1 MPVRVRAGTFAD
13 SHGSHVTVIA
23 AGANQ
28 KPGETRLELL
38 ARNWGIFRNI
48 IPQLIEANRDGV
60 IVVATNPVDV
70 LTYGTWGISGLPRGR
85 VIGTGTH
92 YEIDPRSVH
101 ALIIGEH
108 GDSEVPVWSRATI
121 GGMKLHE
128 FGEAQGR
135 SHDQATLDGIFAQ
148 TRDAAQEIIKRKGAT
163 YYAVSSG
170 MMRLLEAILRDEQT
184 ILPVSCVLRGQYGL
198 GRHERGGVA
207 HCRPMKIVSLELI
220 KVPPSWVW
228 LKIHTDEGIT
238 GLGEPYLEN
247 HPDSVIAEVLRLEPL
262 LIGEDPRRIEW
273 LWNRMYEGGSGYKG
287 GPVKMSAISGI
298 DMALWDITGKAAG
311 LPVHRLLGGATRDRV
326 LVYRAVGGGR
336 PHVVEPGDP
345 YRAGRRDPVPG
356 DPKPGSPAIDIHNPH
371 PAIARQMLRAL
382 APHRPLFVEE
392 PMPIERV
399 DALAEAVAGSEVPVA
414 AGERWMGKWIFF
426 DALSRGLLAVVQP
439 DLAHAGGIT
448 ECRKIAAIA
457 EAAYATVALHC
468 PLSPLA
474 FAASV
479 QLDASIPNFLVQEH
493 NEVKGYLRDPFV
505 VGDDGCVEV
514 PNAPG
519 LGVEIDEAGM
529 ARIMA
534 KPWSTQRG

>member
-1 MPVRVRAGTFAD
+1 
-13 SHGSHVTVIA
+13 
-23 AGANQ
+23 
-28 KPGETRLELL
+28 
-38 ARNWGIFRNI
+38 
-48 IPQLIEANRDGV
+48 
-60 IVVATNPVDV
+60 
-70 LTYGTWGISGLPRGR
+70 
-85 VIGTGTH
+85 
-92 YEIDPRSVH
+92 
-101 ALIIGEH
+101 
-108 GDSEVPVWSRATI
+108 
-121 GGMKLHE
+121 
-128 FGEAQGR
+128 
-135 SHDQATLDGIFAQ
+135 
-148 TRDAAQEIIKRKGAT
+148 
-163 YYAVSSG
+163 
-170 MMRLLEAILRDEQT
+170 
-184 ILPVSCVLRGQYGL
+184 
-198 GRHERGGVA
+198 
-207 HCRPMKIVSLELI
+207 MKIVSLELI

-262 LIGEDPRRIEW
+262 LIGEDPTRIEW

-311 LPVHRLLGGATRDRV
+311 LPVHHLLGGATRDRV

-356 DPKPGSPAIDIHNPH
+356 DPKPGSPEAWRAAAAELVHDWGFRALKAHVSPGETPFGTDLVDGMVACFAAAREGAGPGVPVAIDIHNPH

-493 NEVKGYLRDPFV
+493 NEVNDTRDGGRTVIGAGYLRDPFV

>member
-1 MPVRVRAGTFAD
+1 
-13 SHGSHVTVIA
+13 
-23 AGANQ
+23 
-28 KPGETRLELL
+28 
-38 ARNWGIFRNI
+38 
-48 IPQLIEANRDGV
+48 
-60 IVVATNPVDV
+60 
-70 LTYGTWGISGLPRGR
+70 
-85 VIGTGTH
+85 
-92 YEIDPRSVH
+92 
-101 ALIIGEH
+101 
-108 GDSEVPVWSRATI
+108 
-121 GGMKLHE
+121 
-128 FGEAQGR
+128 
-135 SHDQATLDGIFAQ
+135 
-148 TRDAAQEIIKRKGAT
+148 
-163 YYAVSSG
+163 
-170 MMRLLEAILRDEQT
+170 
-184 ILPVSCVLRGQYGL
+184 
-198 GRHERGGVA
+198 
-207 HCRPMKIVSLELI
+207 MKIVSLELI

-356 DPKPGSPAIDIHNPH
+356 DPKPCSPEAWRAAAAELVHEWGFRALKAHVSPGETPFGTDLVDGMVACFAAAREGAGPGVPVAIDIHNPH

-493 NEVKGYLRDPFV
+493 NEVNDTRDGGRTVIGAGYLRDPFV
-505 VGDDGCVEV
+505 VGDDGCVAV

>member
-1 MPVRVRAGTFAD
+1 MKITAF
-13 SHGSHVTVIA
+13 
-23 AGANQ
+23 
-28 KPGETRLELL
+28 ELL
-38 ARNWGIFRNI
+38 R
-48 IPQLIEANRDGV
+48 
-60 IVVATNPVDV
+60 
-70 LTYGTWGISGLPRGR
+70 
-85 VIGTGTH
+85 
-92 YEIDPRSVH
+92 
-101 ALIIGEH
+101 
-108 GDSEVPVWSRATI
+108 
-121 GGMKLHE
+121 
-128 FGEAQGR
+128 
-135 SHDQATLDGIFAQ
+135 
-148 TRDAAQEIIKRKGAT
+148 
-163 YYAVSSG
+163 
-170 MMRLLEAILRDEQT
+170 
-184 ILPVSCVLRGQYGL
+184 
-198 GRHERGGVA
+198 
-207 HCRPMKIVSLELI
+207 
-220 KVPPSWVW
+220 VPPSWVW

-247 HPDSVIAEVLRLEPL
+247 HPESVIAEVRRLEPL
-262 LIGEDPRRIEW
+262 LVGEDPTRIEW

-298 DMALWDITGKAAG
+298 DMALWDITGKAVG
-311 LPVHRLLGGATRDRV
+311 TSVHRLLGGATRDRV

-345 YRAGRRDPVPG
+345 YRAGRRDPMPG
-356 DPKPGSPAIDIHNPH
+356 DPTPGSPEAWRAAASELVHEWGFRALKAHVSPGETPFGTDRVDAMVACFAAAREGAGPGVPVAIDIHNPH

-448 ECRKIAAIA
+448 ECKKIAAIA
-457 EAAYATVALHC
+457 EAAFATVALHC

-479 QLDASIPNFLVQEH
+479 QLDAAIPNFLVQEH
-493 NEVKGYLRDPFV
+493 NEVNDTRDGGRTVIGAGYLRDPFV
-505 VGDDGCVEV
+505 VGDDGCVAV
-514 PNAPG
+514 PDAPG

>member
-1 MPVRVRAGTFAD
+1 
-13 SHGSHVTVIA
+13 
-23 AGANQ
+23 
-28 KPGETRLELL
+28 
-38 ARNWGIFRNI
+38 
-48 IPQLIEANRDGV
+48 
-60 IVVATNPVDV
+60 
-70 LTYGTWGISGLPRGR
+70 
-85 VIGTGTH
+85 
-92 YEIDPRSVH
+92 
-101 ALIIGEH
+101 
-108 GDSEVPVWSRATI
+108 
-121 GGMKLHE
+121 
-128 FGEAQGR
+128 
-135 SHDQATLDGIFAQ
+135 
-148 TRDAAQEIIKRKGAT
+148 
-163 YYAVSSG
+163 
-170 MMRLLEAILRDEQT
+170 
-184 ILPVSCVLRGQYGL
+184 
-198 GRHERGGVA
+198 
-207 HCRPMKIVSLELI
+207 MKIVSLELI

-262 LIGEDPRRIEW
+262 LIGEDPTRIEW

-356 DPKPGSPAIDIHNPH
+356 DPKPGSPEAWRAGAAELVHEWGFRALKAHVSPGETPFGTDLVDGMVACFAAAREGAGPGVPVAIDIHNPH

-493 NEVKGYLRDPFV
+493 NEVNDTRDGGRTVIGAGYLRDPFV
-505 VGDDGCVEV
+505 VGDDGCVAV

>member
-1 MPVRVRAGTFAD
+1 
-13 SHGSHVTVIA
+13 
-23 AGANQ
+23 
-28 KPGETRLELL
+28 
-38 ARNWGIFRNI
+38 
-48 IPQLIEANRDGV
+48 
-60 IVVATNPVDV
+60 
-70 LTYGTWGISGLPRGR
+70 
-85 VIGTGTH
+85 
-92 YEIDPRSVH
+92 
-101 ALIIGEH
+101 
-108 GDSEVPVWSRATI
+108 
-121 GGMKLHE
+121 
-128 FGEAQGR
+128 
-135 SHDQATLDGIFAQ
+135 
-148 TRDAAQEIIKRKGAT
+148 
-163 YYAVSSG
+163 
-170 MMRLLEAILRDEQT
+170 
-184 ILPVSCVLRGQYGL
+184 
-198 GRHERGGVA
+198 
-207 HCRPMKIVSLELI
+207 MKIVSLELI

-356 DPKPGSPAIDIHNPH
+356 DPKPGSPEAWRAAAAELVHEWGFRALKAHVSPGETPFGTDLVDGMVACFAAAREGAGPGVPVAIDIHNPH

-493 NEVKGYLRDPFV
+493 NEVNDTRDGGRTVIGAGYLRDPFV

-534 KPWSTQRG
+534 KAWSAQRG

>member
-1 MPVRVRAGTFAD
+1 
-13 SHGSHVTVIA
+13 
-23 AGANQ
+23 
-28 KPGETRLELL
+28 
-38 ARNWGIFRNI
+38 
-48 IPQLIEANRDGV
+48 
-60 IVVATNPVDV
+60 
-70 LTYGTWGISGLPRGR
+70 
-85 VIGTGTH
+85 
-92 YEIDPRSVH
+92 
-101 ALIIGEH
+101 
-108 GDSEVPVWSRATI
+108 
-121 GGMKLHE
+121 
-128 FGEAQGR
+128 
-135 SHDQATLDGIFAQ
+135 
-148 TRDAAQEIIKRKGAT
+148 
-163 YYAVSSG
+163 
-170 MMRLLEAILRDEQT
+170 
-184 ILPVSCVLRGQYGL
+184 
-198 GRHERGGVA
+198 
-207 HCRPMKIVSLELI
+207 MKIVSLELI

-311 LPVHRLLGGATRDRV
+311 LPVYRLLGGATRDRV

-356 DPKPGSPAIDIHNPH
+356 DPKPGSPEAWRAAAAELVHEWGFRALKAHVSPGETPFGTDLVDGMVACFAAAREGAGRGVPVAIDIHNPH

-493 NEVKGYLRDPFV
+493 NEVNDTRDGGRTVIGAGYLRDPFV

>member
-1 MPVRVRAGTFAD
+1 
-13 SHGSHVTVIA
+13 
-23 AGANQ
+23 
-28 KPGETRLELL
+28 
-38 ARNWGIFRNI
+38 
-48 IPQLIEANRDGV
+48 
-60 IVVATNPVDV
+60 
-70 LTYGTWGISGLPRGR
+70 
-85 VIGTGTH
+85 
-92 YEIDPRSVH
+92 
-101 ALIIGEH
+101 
-108 GDSEVPVWSRATI
+108 
-121 GGMKLHE
+121 
-128 FGEAQGR
+128 
-135 SHDQATLDGIFAQ
+135 
-148 TRDAAQEIIKRKGAT
+148 
-163 YYAVSSG
+163 
-170 MMRLLEAILRDEQT
+170 
-184 ILPVSCVLRGQYGL
+184 
-198 GRHERGGVA
+198 
-207 HCRPMKIVSLELI
+207 MKIVSLELI

-356 DPKPGSPAIDIHNPH
+356 DPKPGSPEAWRAAAAELVHDWGFRALKAHVSPGETPFGTDLVDGMVACFAAAREGAGPGVPVAIDIHNPH

-493 NEVKGYLRDPFV
+493 NEVNDTRDGGRTVIGAGYLRDPFV

>member
-1 MPVRVRAGTFAD
+1 
-13 SHGSHVTVIA
+13 
-23 AGANQ
+23 
-28 KPGETRLELL
+28 
-38 ARNWGIFRNI
+38 
-48 IPQLIEANRDGV
+48 
-60 IVVATNPVDV
+60 
-70 LTYGTWGISGLPRGR
+70 
-85 VIGTGTH
+85 
-92 YEIDPRSVH
+92 
-101 ALIIGEH
+101 
-108 GDSEVPVWSRATI
+108 
-121 GGMKLHE
+121 
-128 FGEAQGR
+128 
-135 SHDQATLDGIFAQ
+135 
-148 TRDAAQEIIKRKGAT
+148 
-163 YYAVSSG
+163 
-170 MMRLLEAILRDEQT
+170 
-184 ILPVSCVLRGQYGL
+184 
-198 GRHERGGVA
+198 
-207 HCRPMKIVSLELI
+207 MKIVSLELI

-356 DPKPGSPAIDIHNPH
+356 DPKPGSPEAWRAAAAELVHEWGFRALKAHVSPGETPFGTDLVDGMVACFAAAREGAGPGVPVAIDIHNPH

-493 NEVKGYLRDPFV
+493 NEVRDPFV
-505 VGDDGCVEV
+505 VGDDGCVAV

>member
-1 MPVRVRAGTFAD
+1 
-13 SHGSHVTVIA
+13 
-23 AGANQ
+23 
-28 KPGETRLELL
+28 
-38 ARNWGIFRNI
+38 
-48 IPQLIEANRDGV
+48 
-60 IVVATNPVDV
+60 
-70 LTYGTWGISGLPRGR
+70 
-85 VIGTGTH
+85 
-92 YEIDPRSVH
+92 
-101 ALIIGEH
+101 
-108 GDSEVPVWSRATI
+108 
-121 GGMKLHE
+121 
-128 FGEAQGR
+128 
-135 SHDQATLDGIFAQ
+135 
-148 TRDAAQEIIKRKGAT
+148 
-163 YYAVSSG
+163 
-170 MMRLLEAILRDEQT
+170 
-184 ILPVSCVLRGQYGL
+184 
-198 GRHERGGVA
+198 
-207 HCRPMKIVSLELI
+207 MKIVSLELI

-228 LKIHTDEGIT
+228 LKVHTDAGIT

-247 HPDSVIAEVLRLEPL
+247 HPDSVIAEVIRLEPL
-262 LIGEDPRRIEW
+262 LIGQDPTRIEW
-273 LWNRMYEGGSGYKG
+273 LWHRLYEGGSGYKG
-287 GPVKMSAISGI
+287 GPVTMSAISGI

-311 LPVHRLLGGATRDRV
+311 LPVHRLLGGKSRERV

-345 YRAGRRDPVPG
+345 YRAGRRDPRPG
-356 DPKPGSPAIDIHNPH
+356 DPVPGSPEAWRAAAAELVNEWGFRALKAHVSPGETPFGTDRVDAMVACFVAAREGAGPGVPVAIDIHNPH

-392 PMPIERV
+392 PMPVERV

-414 AGERWMGKWIFF
+414 AGERWMGKWIFL

-493 NEVKGYLRDPFV
+493 NEVNDTREGGRTLIGAGYLRAPFV
-505 VGDDGCVEV
+505 VGDDGCVAV
-514 PNAPG
+514 PDAPG

>member
-1 MPVRVRAGTFAD
+1 
-13 SHGSHVTVIA
+13 
-23 AGANQ
+23 
-28 KPGETRLELL
+28 
-38 ARNWGIFRNI
+38 
-48 IPQLIEANRDGV
+48 
-60 IVVATNPVDV
+60 
-70 LTYGTWGISGLPRGR
+70 
-85 VIGTGTH
+85 
-92 YEIDPRSVH
+92 
-101 ALIIGEH
+101 
-108 GDSEVPVWSRATI
+108 
-121 GGMKLHE
+121 
-128 FGEAQGR
+128 
-135 SHDQATLDGIFAQ
+135 
-148 TRDAAQEIIKRKGAT
+148 
-163 YYAVSSG
+163 
-170 MMRLLEAILRDEQT
+170 
-184 ILPVSCVLRGQYGL
+184 
-198 GRHERGGVA
+198 
-207 HCRPMKIVSLELI
+207 MKIVSLELI

-228 LKIHTDEGIT
+228 LKIHTDGGIT

-356 DPKPGSPAIDIHNPH
+356 DPKPGSPEAWRAAAAELVHEWGFRALKAHVSPGETPFGTDLVDGMVACFAAAREGAGPGVPVAIDIHNPH

-493 NEVKGYLRDPFV
+493 NEVNDTRDGGRTVIGAGYLRDPFV
-505 VGDDGCVEV
+505 VGDDGCVAV

-529 ARIMA
+529 AWIMA

>member
-1 MPVRVRAGTFAD
+1 
-13 SHGSHVTVIA
+13 
-23 AGANQ
+23 
-28 KPGETRLELL
+28 
-38 ARNWGIFRNI
+38 
-48 IPQLIEANRDGV
+48 
-60 IVVATNPVDV
+60 
-70 LTYGTWGISGLPRGR
+70 
-85 VIGTGTH
+85 
-92 YEIDPRSVH
+92 
-101 ALIIGEH
+101 
-108 GDSEVPVWSRATI
+108 
-121 GGMKLHE
+121 
-128 FGEAQGR
+128 
-135 SHDQATLDGIFAQ
+135 
-148 TRDAAQEIIKRKGAT
+148 
-163 YYAVSSG
+163 
-170 MMRLLEAILRDEQT
+170 
-184 ILPVSCVLRGQYGL
+184 
-198 GRHERGGVA
+198 
-207 HCRPMKIVSLELI
+207 MKIVSLELI

-262 LIGEDPRRIEW
+262 LIGEDPTRIEW

-311 LPVHRLLGGATRDRV
+311 LPVHRLLGGATRDRI
-326 LVYRAVGGGR
+326 LVYRAVGGSR

-345 YRAGRRDPVPG
+345 YRAGRREPVPG
-356 DPKPGSPAIDIHNPH
+356 DPKPGSPEAWRAAAAELVHEWGFRALKAHVSPGETPFGTDLVDGMVACFAAAREGAGPGVPVAIDIHNPH
-371 PAIARQMLRAL
+371 PVIARQMLRAL

-479 QLDASIPNFLVQEH
+479 QLDASISNFLVQEH
-493 NEVKGYLRDPFV
+493 NEVNDTRDGGRTVIGAGYLRDPFV
-505 VGDDGCVEV
+505 VGDDGCVAV

-519 LGVEIDEAGM
+519 LGVELDEAGM

>member
-1 MPVRVRAGTFAD
+1 
-13 SHGSHVTVIA
+13 
-23 AGANQ
+23 
-28 KPGETRLELL
+28 
-38 ARNWGIFRNI
+38 
-48 IPQLIEANRDGV
+48 
-60 IVVATNPVDV
+60 
-70 LTYGTWGISGLPRGR
+70 
-85 VIGTGTH
+85 
-92 YEIDPRSVH
+92 
-101 ALIIGEH
+101 
-108 GDSEVPVWSRATI
+108 
-121 GGMKLHE
+121 
-128 FGEAQGR
+128 
-135 SHDQATLDGIFAQ
+135 
-148 TRDAAQEIIKRKGAT
+148 
-163 YYAVSSG
+163 
-170 MMRLLEAILRDEQT
+170 
-184 ILPVSCVLRGQYGL
+184 
-198 GRHERGGVA
+198 
-207 HCRPMKIVSLELI
+207 MKIVSLELI

-356 DPKPGSPAIDIHNPH
+356 DPKPGSPEAWRAAAAELVHEWGFRALKAHVSPGETPFGTDLVDGMVACFAAAREGAGPGVPVAIDIHNPH

-392 PMPIERV
+392 PRPIERV

-493 NEVKGYLRDPFV
+493 NEVNDTRDGGRTVIGAGYLRDPFV
-505 VGDDGCVEV
+505 VGDDGCVAV

>member
-1 MPVRVRAGTFAD
+1 
-13 SHGSHVTVIA
+13 
-23 AGANQ
+23 
-28 KPGETRLELL
+28 
-38 ARNWGIFRNI
+38 
-48 IPQLIEANRDGV
+48 
-60 IVVATNPVDV
+60 
-70 LTYGTWGISGLPRGR
+70 
-85 VIGTGTH
+85 
-92 YEIDPRSVH
+92 
-101 ALIIGEH
+101 
-108 GDSEVPVWSRATI
+108 
-121 GGMKLHE
+121 
-128 FGEAQGR
+128 
-135 SHDQATLDGIFAQ
+135 
-148 TRDAAQEIIKRKGAT
+148 
-163 YYAVSSG
+163 
-170 MMRLLEAILRDEQT
+170 
-184 ILPVSCVLRGQYGL
+184 
-198 GRHERGGVA
+198 
-207 HCRPMKIVSLELI
+207 MKIVSLELI

-356 DPKPGSPAIDIHNPH
+356 DPKPGSPEAWRAAAAELVHEWGFRALKAHVSPGETPFGTDLVDGMVACFAAAREGAGPGVPVAIDIHNPH

-493 NEVKGYLRDPFV
+493 NEVNDTRDGGRTLIGAGYLRDPFV
-505 VGDDGCVEV
+505 VGDDGCVAV

-529 ARIMA
+529 AWIMA

>member
-1 MPVRVRAGTFAD
+1 
-13 SHGSHVTVIA
+13 
-23 AGANQ
+23 
-28 KPGETRLELL
+28 
-38 ARNWGIFRNI
+38 
-48 IPQLIEANRDGV
+48 
-60 IVVATNPVDV
+60 
-70 LTYGTWGISGLPRGR
+70 
-85 VIGTGTH
+85 
-92 YEIDPRSVH
+92 
-101 ALIIGEH
+101 
-108 GDSEVPVWSRATI
+108 
-121 GGMKLHE
+121 
-128 FGEAQGR
+128 
-135 SHDQATLDGIFAQ
+135 
-148 TRDAAQEIIKRKGAT
+148 
-163 YYAVSSG
+163 
-170 MMRLLEAILRDEQT
+170 
-184 ILPVSCVLRGQYGL
+184 
-198 GRHERGGVA
+198 
-207 HCRPMKIVSLELI
+207 MKIVSLELI

-356 DPKPGSPAIDIHNPH
+356 DPKPGSPEAWRAAAAELVHEWGFRALKAHVSPGETPFGTDLVDGMVACFAAAREGAGRGVPVAIDIHNPH

-493 NEVKGYLRDPFV
+493 NEVNDTRDGGRTVIGAGYLRDPFV

>member
-1 MPVRVRAGTFAD
+1 
-13 SHGSHVTVIA
+13 
-23 AGANQ
+23 
-28 KPGETRLELL
+28 
-38 ARNWGIFRNI
+38 
-48 IPQLIEANRDGV
+48 
-60 IVVATNPVDV
+60 
-70 LTYGTWGISGLPRGR
+70 
-85 VIGTGTH
+85 
-92 YEIDPRSVH
+92 
-101 ALIIGEH
+101 
-108 GDSEVPVWSRATI
+108 
-121 GGMKLHE
+121 
-128 FGEAQGR
+128 
-135 SHDQATLDGIFAQ
+135 
-148 TRDAAQEIIKRKGAT
+148 
-163 YYAVSSG
+163 
-170 MMRLLEAILRDEQT
+170 
-184 ILPVSCVLRGQYGL
+184 
-198 GRHERGGVA
+198 
-207 HCRPMKIVSLELI
+207 MKIVSLELI

-356 DPKPGSPAIDIHNPH
+356 DPKPGSPEAWRAAAAELVHEWGFRALKAHVSPGETPFGTDLVDGMVACFAAAREGAGPGVPVAIDIHNPH

-414 AGERWMGKWIFF
+414 AGDRWMGKWIFF

-493 NEVKGYLRDPFV
+493 NEVNDTRDGGRTVIGAGYLRDPFV
-505 VGDDGCVEV
+505 VGDDGCVAV

>member
-1 MPVRVRAGTFAD
+1 
-13 SHGSHVTVIA
+13 
-23 AGANQ
+23 
-28 KPGETRLELL
+28 
-38 ARNWGIFRNI
+38 
-48 IPQLIEANRDGV
+48 
-60 IVVATNPVDV
+60 
-70 LTYGTWGISGLPRGR
+70 
-85 VIGTGTH
+85 
-92 YEIDPRSVH
+92 
-101 ALIIGEH
+101 
-108 GDSEVPVWSRATI
+108 
-121 GGMKLHE
+121 
-128 FGEAQGR
+128 
-135 SHDQATLDGIFAQ
+135 
-148 TRDAAQEIIKRKGAT
+148 
-163 YYAVSSG
+163 
-170 MMRLLEAILRDEQT
+170 
-184 ILPVSCVLRGQYGL
+184 
-198 GRHERGGVA
+198 
-207 HCRPMKIVSLELI
+207 MKIVSLELI

-356 DPKPGSPAIDIHNPH
+356 DPKPGSPEAWRAAAAELVHEWGFRALKAHVSPGETPFGTDLVDGMVACFAAAREGAGPGVPVAIDIHNPH

-493 NEVKGYLRDPFV
+493 NEVNDTRDGGRTLIGAGYLRDPFV
-505 VGDDGCVEV
+505 VGDDGCVAV

-534 KPWSTQRG
+534 KAWSTQRG

>member
-1 MPVRVRAGTFAD
+1 M
-13 SHGSHVTVIA
+13 
-23 AGANQ
+23 
-28 KPGETRLELL
+28 
-38 ARNWGIFRNI
+38 
-48 IPQLIEANRDGV
+48 
-60 IVVATNPVDV
+60 
-70 LTYGTWGISGLPRGR
+70 
-85 VIGTGTH
+85 
-92 YEIDPRSVH
+92 
-101 ALIIGEH
+101 
-108 GDSEVPVWSRATI
+108 
-121 GGMKLHE
+121 
-128 FGEAQGR
+128 
-135 SHDQATLDGIFAQ
+135 
-148 TRDAAQEIIKRKGAT
+148 
-163 YYAVSSG
+163 
-170 MMRLLEAILRDEQT
+170 
-184 ILPVSCVLRGQYGL
+184 
-198 GRHERGGVA
+198 
-207 HCRPMKIVSLELI
+207 SLELI

-262 LIGEDPRRIEW
+262 LIGEDPTRIEW

-311 LPVHRLLGGATRDRV
+311 LPVHRLLGGATRDRI
-326 LVYRAVGGGR
+326 LVYRAVGGSR

-345 YRAGRRDPVPG
+345 YRAGRREPVPG
-356 DPKPGSPAIDIHNPH
+356 DPKPGSPEAWRAAAAELVHEWGFRALKAHVSPGETPFGTDLVDGMVACFAAAREGAGPGVPVAIDIHNPH
-371 PAIARQMLRAL
+371 PVIARQMLRAL

-479 QLDASIPNFLVQEH
+479 QLDASISNFLVQEH
-493 NEVKGYLRDPFV
+493 NEVNDTRAGGRTVIGAGYLRDPFV
-505 VGDDGCVEV
+505 VGDDGCVAV

-519 LGVEIDEAGM
+519 LGVELDEAGM

>member
-1 MPVRVRAGTFAD
+1 
-13 SHGSHVTVIA
+13 
-23 AGANQ
+23 
-28 KPGETRLELL
+28 
-38 ARNWGIFRNI
+38 
-48 IPQLIEANRDGV
+48 
-60 IVVATNPVDV
+60 
-70 LTYGTWGISGLPRGR
+70 
-85 VIGTGTH
+85 
-92 YEIDPRSVH
+92 
-101 ALIIGEH
+101 
-108 GDSEVPVWSRATI
+108 
-121 GGMKLHE
+121 
-128 FGEAQGR
+128 
-135 SHDQATLDGIFAQ
+135 
-148 TRDAAQEIIKRKGAT
+148 
-163 YYAVSSG
+163 
-170 MMRLLEAILRDEQT
+170 
-184 ILPVSCVLRGQYGL
+184 
-198 GRHERGGVA
+198 
-207 HCRPMKIVSLELI
+207 MKIVSLELI

-262 LIGEDPRRIEW
+262 LIGEDPTRIEW

-356 DPKPGSPAIDIHNPH
+356 DPKPGSPEAWRAAAAELVHEWGFRALKAHVSPGETPFGTDLVDGMVACFAAAREGAGPGVPVAIDIHNPH

-493 NEVKGYLRDPFV
+493 NEVNDTRDGGRTVIGAGYLRDPFV
-505 VGDDGCVEV
+505 VGDDGCVAV

>member
-1 MPVRVRAGTFAD
+1 MKITAF
-13 SHGSHVTVIA
+13 
-23 AGANQ
+23 
-28 KPGETRLELL
+28 ELL
-38 ARNWGIFRNI
+38 R
-48 IPQLIEANRDGV
+48 
-60 IVVATNPVDV
+60 
-70 LTYGTWGISGLPRGR
+70 
-85 VIGTGTH
+85 
-92 YEIDPRSVH
+92 
-101 ALIIGEH
+101 
-108 GDSEVPVWSRATI
+108 
-121 GGMKLHE
+121 
-128 FGEAQGR
+128 
-135 SHDQATLDGIFAQ
+135 
-148 TRDAAQEIIKRKGAT
+148 
-163 YYAVSSG
+163 
-170 MMRLLEAILRDEQT
+170 
-184 ILPVSCVLRGQYGL
+184 
-198 GRHERGGVA
+198 
-207 HCRPMKIVSLELI
+207 
-220 KVPPSWVW
+220 VPPSWVW

-247 HPDSVIAEVLRLEPL
+247 HPDSVIAEVRRLEPFL
-262 LIGEDPRRIEW
+262 VGEDPTRIEW

-298 DMALWDITGKAAG
+298 DMALWDIAGKAAG

-345 YRAGRRDPVPG
+345 YRAGRRDPRAG
-356 DPKPGSPAIDIHNPH
+356 DPTPGSPEAWRAAAAELVQEWSFRALKAHVSPGETAFGTDRVDAMVACFAAAREGAGSGVPVAIDIHNPH

-382 APHRPLFVEE
+382 APYRPLFVEE

-414 AGERWMGKWIFF
+414 AGERWMGRWIFF

-448 ECRKIAAIA
+448 ECKKIAAIA

-479 QLDASIPNFLVQEH
+479 QLDAVIPNFLVQEH
-493 NEVKGYLRDPFV
+493 NEVNDTRDGGRTVIGAGYLRDPFV
-505 VGDDGCVEV
+505 VGDDGCVAV
-514 PNAPG
+514 PDAPG

>member
-1 MPVRVRAGTFAD
+1 M
-13 SHGSHVTVIA
+13 
-23 AGANQ
+23 
-28 KPGETRLELL
+28 
-38 ARNWGIFRNI
+38 
-48 IPQLIEANRDGV
+48 
-60 IVVATNPVDV
+60 
-70 LTYGTWGISGLPRGR
+70 
-85 VIGTGTH
+85 
-92 YEIDPRSVH
+92 
-101 ALIIGEH
+101 
-108 GDSEVPVWSRATI
+108 
-121 GGMKLHE
+121 
-128 FGEAQGR
+128 
-135 SHDQATLDGIFAQ
+135 
-148 TRDAAQEIIKRKGAT
+148 
-163 YYAVSSG
+163 
-170 MMRLLEAILRDEQT
+170 
-184 ILPVSCVLRGQYGL
+184 
-198 GRHERGGVA
+198 
-207 HCRPMKIVSLELI
+207 SLVLI

-356 DPKPGSPAIDIHNPH
+356 DPKPGSPEAWRAAAAELVHEWGFRALKAHVSPGETPFGTDLVDGMVACFAAAREGAGRGVPVAIDIHNPH

-493 NEVKGYLRDPFV
+493 NEVNDTRDGGRTVIGAGYLRDPFV

>member
-1 MPVRVRAGTFAD
+1 
-13 SHGSHVTVIA
+13 
-23 AGANQ
+23 
-28 KPGETRLELL
+28 
-38 ARNWGIFRNI
+38 
-48 IPQLIEANRDGV
+48 
-60 IVVATNPVDV
+60 
-70 LTYGTWGISGLPRGR
+70 
-85 VIGTGTH
+85 
-92 YEIDPRSVH
+92 
-101 ALIIGEH
+101 
-108 GDSEVPVWSRATI
+108 
-121 GGMKLHE
+121 
-128 FGEAQGR
+128 
-135 SHDQATLDGIFAQ
+135 
-148 TRDAAQEIIKRKGAT
+148 
-163 YYAVSSG
+163 
-170 MMRLLEAILRDEQT
+170 
-184 ILPVSCVLRGQYGL
+184 
-198 GRHERGGVA
+198 
-207 HCRPMKIVSLELI
+207 MKIVSLELI

-262 LIGEDPRRIEW
+262 LIGEDPTRIEW

-356 DPKPGSPAIDIHNPH
+356 DPKPGSPEAWRAAAAELVHEWGFWALKAHVSPGETPFGTDLVDGMVACFAAAREGAGPGVPVAIDIHNPH

-493 NEVKGYLRDPFV
+493 NEVNDTRDGGRTVIGAGYLRDPFV
-505 VGDDGCVEV
+505 VGDDGCVAV

>member
-1 MPVRVRAGTFAD
+1 
-13 SHGSHVTVIA
+13 
-23 AGANQ
+23 
-28 KPGETRLELL
+28 
-38 ARNWGIFRNI
+38 
-48 IPQLIEANRDGV
+48 
-60 IVVATNPVDV
+60 
-70 LTYGTWGISGLPRGR
+70 
-85 VIGTGTH
+85 
-92 YEIDPRSVH
+92 
-101 ALIIGEH
+101 
-108 GDSEVPVWSRATI
+108 
-121 GGMKLHE
+121 
-128 FGEAQGR
+128 
-135 SHDQATLDGIFAQ
+135 
-148 TRDAAQEIIKRKGAT
+148 
-163 YYAVSSG
+163 
-170 MMRLLEAILRDEQT
+170 
-184 ILPVSCVLRGQYGL
+184 
-198 GRHERGGVA
+198 
-207 HCRPMKIVSLELI
+207 MKIVSLELI

-356 DPKPGSPAIDIHNPH
+356 DPKPGSPEAWRGAAAELVHEWGFRALKAHVSPGETPFGTDLVDGMVACFAAAREGAGPGVPVAIDIHNPH

-493 NEVKGYLRDPFV
+493 NEVNDTRDGGRTVIGAGYLRDPFV
-505 VGDDGCVEV
+505 VGDDGCVAV
-514 PNAPG
+514 PDAPG

>member
-1 MPVRVRAGTFAD
+1 M
-13 SHGSHVTVIA
+13 
-23 AGANQ
+23 
-28 KPGETRLELL
+28 
-38 ARNWGIFRNI
+38 
-48 IPQLIEANRDGV
+48 
-60 IVVATNPVDV
+60 
-70 LTYGTWGISGLPRGR
+70 
-85 VIGTGTH
+85 
-92 YEIDPRSVH
+92 
-101 ALIIGEH
+101 
-108 GDSEVPVWSRATI
+108 
-121 GGMKLHE
+121 
-128 FGEAQGR
+128 
-135 SHDQATLDGIFAQ
+135 
-148 TRDAAQEIIKRKGAT
+148 
-163 YYAVSSG
+163 
-170 MMRLLEAILRDEQT
+170 
-184 ILPVSCVLRGQYGL
+184 
-198 GRHERGGVA
+198 
-207 HCRPMKIVSLELI
+207 SLELI

-262 LIGEDPRRIEW
+262 LIGEDPTRIEW

-311 LPVHRLLGGATRDRV
+311 LSVHRLLGGATRDRV

-356 DPKPGSPAIDIHNPH
+356 DPKPGSPEAWRAGAAELVHEWGFRALKAHVSPGETPFGTDLVDGMVACFAAAREGAGPGVPVAIDIHNPH

-493 NEVKGYLRDPFV
+493 NEVNDTRDGGRTVIGAGYLRDPFV
-505 VGDDGCVEV
+505 VGDDGCVAV

>member
-1 MPVRVRAGTFAD
+1 
-13 SHGSHVTVIA
+13 
-23 AGANQ
+23 
-28 KPGETRLELL
+28 
-38 ARNWGIFRNI
+38 
-48 IPQLIEANRDGV
+48 
-60 IVVATNPVDV
+60 
-70 LTYGTWGISGLPRGR
+70 
-85 VIGTGTH
+85 
-92 YEIDPRSVH
+92 
-101 ALIIGEH
+101 
-108 GDSEVPVWSRATI
+108 
-121 GGMKLHE
+121 
-128 FGEAQGR
+128 
-135 SHDQATLDGIFAQ
+135 
-148 TRDAAQEIIKRKGAT
+148 
-163 YYAVSSG
+163 
-170 MMRLLEAILRDEQT
+170 
-184 ILPVSCVLRGQYGL
+184 
-198 GRHERGGVA
+198 
-207 HCRPMKIVSLELI
+207 MKIVSLELI

-273 LWNRMYEGGSGYKG
+273 LWNCMYEGGSGYKG

-356 DPKPGSPAIDIHNPH
+356 DPKPGSPEAWRAAAAELVHEWGFRALKAHVSPGETPFGTDLVDGMVACFAAAREGAGPGVPVAIDIHNPH

-493 NEVKGYLRDPFV
+493 NEVNDTRDGGRTVIGAGYLRDPFV
-505 VGDDGCVEV
+505 VGDDGCVAV